1 MKTENQHSTAR
12 ESLRQLNYFIGH
24 VVAYFMINLA
34 LLFFIFTNM
43 ESRWWVIS
51 PAILWALVLLYH
63 AIKFC
68 GISFRRPK
76 KQGGDTPVLQVTVK
90 H

>member
-1 MKTENQHSTAR
+1 MKSENQPDTTR

-24 VVAYFMINLA
+24 VIAYFMINLA
-34 LLFFIFTNM
+34 LLFFIFNNM
-43 ESRWWVIS
+43 ESSWWILS

-63 AIKFC
+63 AMRFC
-68 GISFRRPK
+68 GISFK
-76 KQGGDTPVLQVTVK
+76 KQKKSDNVYVSVASD